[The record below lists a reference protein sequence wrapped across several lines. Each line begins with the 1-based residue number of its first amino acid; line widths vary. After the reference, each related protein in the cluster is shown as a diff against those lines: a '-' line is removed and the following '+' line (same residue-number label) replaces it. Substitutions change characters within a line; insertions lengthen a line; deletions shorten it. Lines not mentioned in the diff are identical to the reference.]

1 MRMMSKMLAAPLAA
15 VLLMAAIAAV
25 GAWGMVNQRQALDD
39 LGGRYLEYRRLTNNV
54 RFELSSASTQVYRL
68 FTLIRNYDD
77 KRIEAERAAIR
88 KRLADAGDLLKRI
101 ELDNVADLDARKQEA
116 IAALAVF
123 AKKADDA
130 IDLSTVDVNTGLAAM
145 MSADAQYQKTL
156 TAVSEVAR
164 RIGEES
170 EAMIQRTK
178 HATALASMTIWAS
191 LAVAALVALGI
202 AVVLARRAVGHL
214 RELARA
220 ADALAAGDLAA
231 RFDVQTA
238 DEVGDTARAL
248 DRMRLALE
256 KMIRD
261 IRDSSESIRVASSE
275 VAQGNQDL
283 SSRTEQQASS
293 LQQTAASMEE
303 MTSTV
308 KHNADTASQA
318 SQLASAA
325 SSVADRGGVVVS
337 DVVSRMGEITS
348 SSRKI
353 EEIITVI
360 DGIAFQTNILALNAA
375 VEAARAGEQGRG
387 FAVVAGEVRNLA
399 QRSAQAAR
407 EIKGLIADSVAKV
420 DAGNSLVTEAGQTMS
435 EIVAQVRRVTDLI
448 GEITSATAEQSSG
461 IGQVN
466 QAVTHLDQMTQQ
478 NAALVEQSAAA
489 AQSLKNQADRL
500 AAAVAMFKLSQGEAT
515 AAIHTARA
523 KTPAAAPAPK
533 AQASGARPRVMANAA
548 TADAS
553 ADWKEF

>member
-191 LAVAALVALGI
+191 LAVAVLVALGI